1 MEAKRAQRGGVG
13 IPPGLLYALG
23 MLTKVAI
30 ILLCLVVLFGFGR
43 KPKTGSSR
51 RTTNILLALVAF
63 LLVLTLI
70 TNLAR

>member
-1 MEAKRAQRGGVG
+1 
-13 IPPGLLYALG
+13 

-43 KPKTGSSR
+43 RPRSGSPASR
-51 RTTNILLALVAF
+51 KTTNILLALVAF

-70 TNLAR
+70 TNLIR